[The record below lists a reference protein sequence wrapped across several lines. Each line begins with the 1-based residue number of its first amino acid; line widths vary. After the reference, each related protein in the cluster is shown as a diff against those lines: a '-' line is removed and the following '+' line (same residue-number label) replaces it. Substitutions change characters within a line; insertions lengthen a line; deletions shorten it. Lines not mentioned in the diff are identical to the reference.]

1 MRVFAIGD
9 LHLEGGQDKPMSVFG
24 EQWEGHFEKI
34 RTDWLERVN
43 PEDLVLIPGDISWAM
58 QLEDALPDLGR
69 IAELPGR
76 KVLLR
81 GNHDYWWSGIGRLRS
96 VLPENMYAVQNDAL
110 SFGEITVAGT
120 RGWTLP
126 GPGVSED
133 DERIYRRETARM
145 QLSLGQ
151 AAGRGGT
158 LLVMAHYPPVGE
170 NGAETEVSRLIC
182 DSGARYCV
190 YGHLHGPSGRS
201 AFNGWLEN
209 TEFACVSCDQ
219 LGFKLKELL
228 LETGNTEG

>member
-1 MRVFAIGD
+1 M
-9 LHLEGGQDKPMSVFG
+9 LTPSV
-24 EQWEGHFEKI
+24 
-34 RTDWLERVN
+34 
-43 PEDLVLIPGDISWAM
+43 PP
-58 QLEDALPDLGR
+58 
-69 IAELPGR
+69 
-76 KVLLR
+76 
-81 GNHDYWWSGIGRLRS
+81 
-96 VLPENMYAVQNDAL
+96 
-110 SFGEITVAGT
+110 
-120 RGWTLP
+120 
-126 GPGVSED
+126 
-133 DERIYRRETARM
+133 
-145 QLSLGQ
+145 
-151 AAGRGGT
+151 GT